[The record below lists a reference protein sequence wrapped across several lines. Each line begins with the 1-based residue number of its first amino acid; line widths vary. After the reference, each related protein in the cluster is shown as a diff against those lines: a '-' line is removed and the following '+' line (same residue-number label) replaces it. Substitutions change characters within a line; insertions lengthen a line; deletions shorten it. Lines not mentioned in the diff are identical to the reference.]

1 MILCLSFERG
11 MVDMCIPGMF
21 LILGRRACCHST
33 CGEIGN
39 KKLTLPVPA
48 ADATTQGGSA
58 TCFCILRPARSPM
71 GKGRFLL
78 APTRLHEVVAKGTRF
93 FQKSNVC
100 LLLRFHHPAD

>member
-21 LILGRRACCHST
+21 LILGRRACCHCT

-58 TCFCILRPARSPM
+58 TCFCILRPARSPV
-71 GKGRFLL
+71 GKRRFLL
-78 APTRLHEVVAKGTRF
+78 ESTKLHVLIAKETLF
-93 FQKSNVC
+93 FHKSNVS
-100 LLLRFHHPAD
+100 LLLHLH